1 MSVVAFITD
10 FGTIDWFVGS
20 MKAVVLGIDRGF
32 QFVDITHEVPAG
44 DVEAGAFVLL
54 SSFSVFPPGTV
65 FVAVVDPG
73 VGSQRRALVATGG
86 GYGFVGPDNG
96 LLSLALGR
104 VRNPEVRVLD
114 NPLFVR
120 RQISATFHGRDV
132 FAPAGAHLATY
143 LAKQR
148 PIDPFG
154 PQIDDFQRLPWFEP
168 ELAPGRARGLVI
180 YIDRFGN
187 AITNL
192 EASLLA
198 GAKLL
203 QGRAS
208 CRGCDSVPLRSYY
221 EQVAEGEPLALIGS
235 SGFMEIAVNR
245 GSAAERFGL
254 GIGDAIEVVSGT
266 ETDSA

>member
-1 MSVVAFITD
+1 MSVVALVTD
-10 FGTIDWFVGS
+10 FGTVDWFVAS
-20 MKAVVLGIDRGF
+20 MKAVVLGIDPGL

-54 SSFSVFPPGTV
+54 SSYSVFPPGTV
-65 FVAVVDPG
+65 FAAVVDPG

-96 LLSLALGR
+96 LLSLALMR
-104 VRNPEVRVLD
+104 VKEPEVRVLR

-132 FAPAGAHLATY
+132 FAPAAAHLASH

-148 PIDPFG
+148 PIEPFG
-154 PQIDDFQRLPWFEP
+154 PRIDDYKRLPWYEP
-168 ELAPGRARGLVI
+168 EVAPGGARGRVM

-192 EASLLA
+192 EASQLA
-198 GAKLL
+198 ESKLL

-208 CRGCDSVPLRSYY
+208 SRECSSIPMRSYY

-245 GSAAERFGL
+245 GNAARRFGL
-254 GIGDAIEVVSGT
+254 KVGDAVQVVAG
-266 ETDSA
+266 A